1 MYKGTTKQ
9 LRAIAAASFLML
21 CACTILPQQPLDA
34 GQALPKGWI
43 HFPLKSPK
51 YDVPPRFV
59 SGEVPIYPVRELL
72 DGKPGVAVVRYTI
85 GTDGRVHDAKV
96 LFSSNRYFGTD
107 VLYAMSDWIFKP
119 AQKDGSPV
127 PMIITQPMRFSAN

>member
-1 MYKGTTKQ
+1 MDNQAITCNCCCKFFDA
-9 LRAIAAASFLML
+9 LRLHDTATAALY
-21 CACTILPQQPLDA
+21 A

-43 HFPLKSPK
+43 DFPLASSK

-59 SGEVPIYPVRELL
+59 SGEAPIYPVRELL
-72 DGKPGVAVVRYTI
+72 DGKSGVAVVRYTI

-96 LFSSNRYFGTD
+96 LFSSNRYFGTA
-107 VLYAMSDWIFKP
+107 VLYAMSGWIFKL